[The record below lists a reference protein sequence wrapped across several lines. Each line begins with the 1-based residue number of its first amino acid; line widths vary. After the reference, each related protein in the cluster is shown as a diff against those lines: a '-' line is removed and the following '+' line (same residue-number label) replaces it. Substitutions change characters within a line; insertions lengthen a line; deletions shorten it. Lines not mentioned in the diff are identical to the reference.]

1 MQTSV
6 IFIFVSAINPAFVRY
21 FNFILLIFVAHSVLL
36 VHFLLLRSFLESR
49 VLFTFNFVSS
59 IESHSHRCVFWIQL
73 SLHPSK
79 CHVPFSLIFPHTLL
93 S

>member
-36 VHFLLLRSFLESR
+36 VHFL
-49 VLFTFNFVSS
+49 
-59 IESHSHRCVFWIQL
+59 IA
-73 SLHPSK
+73 
-79 CHVPFSLIFPHTLL
+79 
-93 S
+93 